1 MLFRR
6 SNTAVKFVSDH
17 MPPKAVAEQM
27 NERWYRNV
35 FGLQVPYRFY
45 PQCIN
50 CSTKQGSIL
59 SQATQEL
66 RKYHQSSSLLKVFQK
81 NKFTDLSQAGG
92 GSNAYIHGLRP
103 RIFHLTGGILAG
115 IATYRTSS
123 TVASGKKK
131 TQQQSQEDIAKERYD
146 YLQNICTDCV
156 SQSYDTA
163 KQAIS
168 VIPKPKSR

>member
-27 NERWYRNV
+27 NERWYRKV
-35 FGLQVPYRFY
+35 LGLQVPYRFY

-66 RKYHQSSSLLKVFQK
+66 RKYHQSSSLLKVFQ
-81 NKFTDLSQAGG
+81 TQT
-92 GSNAYIHGLRP
+92 GSE
-103 RIFHLTGGILAG
+103 
-115 IATYRTSS
+115 
-123 TVASGKKK
+123 ASGTAYFENLKK
-131 TQQQSQEDIAKERYD
+131 QNRYAKDLY
-146 YLQNICTDCV
+146 
-156 SQSYDTA
+156 
-163 KQAIS
+163 
-168 VIPKPKSR
+168 